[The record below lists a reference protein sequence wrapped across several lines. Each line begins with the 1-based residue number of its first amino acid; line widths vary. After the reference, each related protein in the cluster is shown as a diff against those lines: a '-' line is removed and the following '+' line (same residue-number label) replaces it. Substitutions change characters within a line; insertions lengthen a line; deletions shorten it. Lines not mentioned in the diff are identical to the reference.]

1 MILLVDANLEIC
13 KQDWKIGK
21 SEGAIS
27 PIINTYLQVVADNMT
42 IILLTT
48 YISCYS
54 GLRIGTPLQSQSRN
68 ISTHFSVRIKSLL
81 KRSIADSK
89 RRGAWFSL
97 ERHEKSLLSLA
108 SRLEVKFE
116 SLDLLRA
123 IVSVMKKLESLGD
136 TLYARI
142 ERGTRLAWTFSE
154 FARKNGNVTAQGWRT
169 DRAYIDYLGNDV
181 SSPLGGSSTP

>member
-1 MILLVDANLEIC
+1 M
-13 KQDWKIGK
+13 
-21 SEGAIS
+21 
-27 PIINTYLQVVADNMT
+27 
-42 IILLTT
+42 
-48 YISCYS
+48 
-54 GLRIGTPLQSQSRN
+54 
-68 ISTHFSVRIKSLL
+68 